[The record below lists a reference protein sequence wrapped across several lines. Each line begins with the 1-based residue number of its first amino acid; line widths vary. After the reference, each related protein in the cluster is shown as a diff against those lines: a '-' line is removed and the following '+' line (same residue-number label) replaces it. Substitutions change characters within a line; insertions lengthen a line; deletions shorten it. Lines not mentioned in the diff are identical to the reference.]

1 MGKCPN
7 TYAYTKAIAE
17 QLLRE
22 EHGDI
27 PLAIVR
33 PSTVTAAFKEPLPG
47 WIDNINGPT
56 GKTFT
61 YKKKKKNSLD
71 ALKLKW
77 NFILGIIAG
86 VGKGFLRV
94 VHSKPE
100 LVGDMIP
107 VEFPIHL
114 MIAVAWYTATQKYNS
129 IYLKIYLNLKNPNL
143 LIDHLLICLDQKR

>member
-1 MGKCPN
+1 MIICVLFIYLFKRLVGKCPN

-56 GKTFT
+56 GK
-61 YKKKKKNSLD
+61 L
-71 ALKLKW
+71 
-77 NFILGIIAG
+77 
-86 VGKGFLRV
+86 
-94 VHSKPE
+94 
-100 LVGDMIP
+100 LV
-107 VEFPIHL
+107 E
-114 MIAVAWYTATQKYNS
+114 QS
-129 IYLKIYLNLKNPNL
+129 
-143 LIDHLLICLDQKR
+143 